1 MVFRPELTHIIHIY
15 IAYTGHIR
23 VHATSPSVMKKLTR
37 SEIVETTGVST
48 LESLVE
54 LEVLFTTCHELEAG
68 ALSDCVNLKRLAL
81 IDNGLQVISN
91 LRPVAPTLISLC
103 MCDQAI
109 TTMANLELPNL
120 QELFLHRNLITRIS
134 GLHGCPRLKRLWLC
148 QNKIKEISGLHS
160 VPELQECYLQANEIT
175 RIGGFETNPCIQ
187 TLGLAGNMIADFEE
201 LHKLSAIPSSLPS
214 PSSSSP
220 ALTNLSLVDVHFG
233 RCPVAAEA
241 GYKDFVLTYLPN
253 IRVLD
258 GVAVAKE
265 HQQQAEAAYS
275 VQLKAFDE
283 ALRTIEEE
291 YRMDIQRVDQQLKVT
306 CLAIM
311 SFLPAILLIPF
322 LLLLF
327 LLVSR
332 VPFKCSRK
340 RDDGCNKVSCWF
352 GGLCGLVICW
362 RCLIYV
368 DLSELQSLISEG
380 REMITNQSRRQDE
393 MTDRN
398 LRLLDKRLLSSAEKV
413 KESVDSALVVNTQEQ
428 DLTLAYFCLLERLA
442 AAEATLM
449 TVLCADNSSTS
460 NSNNS
465 VGTGSSRSAR
475 DMSSGQTRKGWVYQ
489 AVNAISPDH
498 LHYESLLANSN
509 SSSNNSNNNSNT
521 INRVEL
527 LGMYRLL
534 PNIGNHSIFMASS
547 SSRQLMTA
555 SSRHRIDRVKV
566 YTVVTAEEFRN
577 LLLRS
582 PQAWQSAT
590 VGKQPTTRLFC
601 SHPG

>member
-1 MVFRPELTHIIHIY
+1 
-15 IAYTGHIR
+15 
-23 VHATSPSVMKKLTR
+23 
-37 SEIVETTGVST
+37 
-48 LESLVE
+48 
-54 LEVLFTTCHELEAG
+54 
-68 ALSDCVNLKRLAL
+68 
-81 IDNGLQVISN
+81 
-91 LRPVAPTLISLC
+91 
-103 MCDQAI
+103 
-109 TTMANLELPNL
+109 
-120 QELFLHRNLITRIS
+120 
-134 GLHGCPRLKRLWLC
+134 
-148 QNKIKEISGLHS
+148 
-160 VPELQECYLQANEIT
+160 
-175 RIGGFETNPCIQ
+175 
-187 TLGLAGNMIADFEE
+187 
-201 LHKLSAIPSSLPS
+201 
-214 PSSSSP
+214 
-220 ALTNLSLVDVHFG
+220 
-233 RCPVAAEA
+233 
-241 GYKDFVLTYLPN
+241 
-253 IRVLD
+253 
-258 GVAVAKE
+258 
-265 HQQQAEAAYS
+265 
-275 VQLKAFDE
+275 
-283 ALRTIEEE
+283 
-291 YRMDIQRVDQQLKVT
+291 
-306 CLAIM
+306 
-311 SFLPAILLIPF
+311 
-322 LLLLF
+322 
-327 LLVSR
+327 
-332 VPFKCSRK
+332 
-340 RDDGCNKVSCWF
+340 
-352 GGLCGLVICW
+352 LVICG

-449 TVLCADNSSTS
+449 TVLCADNNSSSSSSS
-460 NSNNS
+460 NSNNTA
-465 VGTGSSRSAR
+465 GTGSNRNAR
-475 DMSSGQTRKGWVYQ
+475 GMSNGQTRKGWVYQ

-498 LHYESLLANSN
+498 LHYESLLANSYSN
-509 SSSNNSNNNSNT
+509 SSSSSNNS
-521 INRVEL
+521 NRVEL